1 VLLIKGASTKKL
13 WPDLYNG
20 IGGHI
25 EPGEDI
31 LSAARREVSEETGL
45 MPGGLRLCGTIHIDT
60 GEQPGICVFIF
71 RGECL
76 GGMLLESE
84 EGIPSWIP
92 IDGINKLPLVEDLQT
107 LLPKVLSH
115 KKDDPPLSFLYT
127 YDDEDHLVITL
138 SE

>member
-1 VLLIKGASTKKL
+1 MIKGASTKKL

-25 EPGEDI
+25 ESGEDI

-45 MPGGLRLCGTIHIDT
+45 VPDGLHLCGTIHIDT

-76 GGMLLESE
+76 GGIPVESE
-84 EGIPSWIP
+84 EGIPLWIP
-92 IDGINKLPLVEDLQT
+92 IDAINKLPLVEDLHT
-107 LLPKVLSH
+107 LLPRVLSH
-115 KKDDPPLSFLYT
+115 QNEDSPLSFLYT
-127 YDDEDHLVITL
+127 YDDEDHLLITL
-138 SE
+138 TE